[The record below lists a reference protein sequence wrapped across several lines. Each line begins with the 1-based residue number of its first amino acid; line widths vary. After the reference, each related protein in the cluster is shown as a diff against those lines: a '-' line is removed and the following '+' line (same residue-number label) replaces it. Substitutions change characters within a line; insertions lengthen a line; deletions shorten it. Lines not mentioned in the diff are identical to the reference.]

1 MLTGFVD
8 AAVAAAGAAAGAG
21 AGVAGVGG
29 TTDRR
34 EDDEMLPLD
43 R

>member
-1 MLTGFVD
+1 MLTGFAVD
-8 AAVAAAGAAAGAG
+8 AAVAAAGAA

-34 EDDEMLPLD
+34 EDDELPPHE

>member
-8 AAVAAAGAAAGAG
+8 AVVAAGAG
-21 AGVAGVGG
+21 AGAGVGG

>member
-1 MLTGFVD
+1 MLTGFAVD
-8 AAVAAAGAAAGAG
+8 AAVAAAGAGAG
-21 AGVAGVGG
+21 AGAGVGG

-34 EDDEMLPLD
+34 EDDELLPLD

>member
-21 AGVAGVGG
+21 AGAGVGG

-34 EDDEMLPLD
+34 EDDELLPLD

>member
-21 AGVAGVGG
+21 AGVGG

>member
-1 MLTGFVD
+1 MLAGFVD
-8 AAVAAAGAAAGAG
+8 AAVAAAWAAAGAG
-21 AGVAGVGG
+21 AGVGG

-34 EDDEMLPLD
+34 EDDELLPLD

>member
-1 MLTGFVD
+1 MLTGFAVD

-21 AGVAGVGG
+21 VGG

-34 EDDEMLPLD
+34 EDDELLPLD

>member
-21 AGVAGVGG
+21 AGVGG

-34 EDDEMLPLD
+34 EDDELLPLD

>member
-8 AAVAAAGAAAGAG
+8 AVVAAGAG
-21 AGVAGVGG
+21 AGAGVGG

-34 EDDEMLPLD
+34 EDDELPPLD